1 MIILFVKIVLR
12 GSMKKYK
19 VIDLQKT
26 DFMGDTWEKPE
37 SLNSLRSRF
46 WSLEDARATKY
57 KYFTADYI
65 REVWQVEFEGAK

>member
-1 MIILFVKIVLR
+1 
-12 GSMKKYK
+12 MKKYS

-26 DFMGDTWEKPE
+26 NFMGDTWSAPE

-46 WSLEDARATKY
+46 WALDDARTTKY

-65 REVWQVEFEGAK
+65 QEAWQVEFEGAK